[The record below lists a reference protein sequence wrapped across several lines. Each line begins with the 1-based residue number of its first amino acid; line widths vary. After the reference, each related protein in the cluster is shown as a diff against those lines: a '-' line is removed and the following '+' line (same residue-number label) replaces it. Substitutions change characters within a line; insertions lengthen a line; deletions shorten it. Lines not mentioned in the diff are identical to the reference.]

1 MELSGR
7 KGLAFL
13 HCTVLGSM
21 SLCLVEGRMM
31 GVSGSFSFT
40 SLTLSD
46 FKILNVDVSTEISDK
61 FVKSCQLQCLI
72 ELCIKKANQKNGPAS
87 DGQHKYISERSS

>member
-13 HCTVLGSM
+13 HGSM

-46 FKILNVDVSTEISDK
+46 FKILNVDVSIEISGK
-61 FVKSCQLQCLI
+61 FVPIAML
-72 ELCIKKANQKNGPAS
+72 
-87 DGQHKYISERSS
+87 D

>member
-13 HCTVLGSM
+13 HGSM
-21 SLCLVEGRMM
+21 SLCLGEGRMM
-31 GVSGSFSFT
+31 GGSFSFT

-46 FKILNVDVSTEISDK
+46 FRIQNVDVSIEVSGR
-61 FVKSCQLQCLI
+61 FVKSCQSQCLI
-72 ELCIKKANQKNGPAS
+72 ELYIKKGK
-87 DGQHKYISERSS
+87 